1 MGLTGRHWRD
11 VQAANDLLQE
21 ALQDFSQHEGHRF
34 RVSIYGSARK
44 KEGDESYE
52 LARALAKT
60 LAMNDI
66 DIVTG
71 GGPGIMEAAN
81 RGAHEAKSRS
91 RSIGN
96 ALRLPLEQGSNGY
109 VGHEFV
115 TENFALRLL
124 VFGALVTQHIC
135 IDGGIGTSLES
146 SYFTQHSQIQTQMGM
161 LNVHRQLFP
170 LHPSV
175 ETGYVP
181 KILYVG
187 KGFKWVDFMLTEM
200 NKSGTAPSGELGFLQ
215 KATDHDSAVTK
226 VLEEQLSWRAHLISN
241 GIIPLN

>member
-11 VQAANDLLQE
+11 VQAANDMLDEELQNF
-21 ALQDFSQHEGHRF
+21 ARHEGHRY

-60 LAMNDI
+60 LASNDI
-66 DIVTG
+66 DVVTG

-81 RGAHEAKSRS
+81 RGAQEARSRG

-96 ALRLPLEQGSNGY
+96 ALRLPLEQGSNSY

-124 VFGALVTQHIC
+124 VFGSLVTQHIC
-135 IDGGIGTSLES
+135 IDGGVGTALE
-146 SYFTQHSQIQTQMGM
+146 FLFFAQHSQIQTQMGM
-161 LNVHRQLFP
+161 LNVRRQLFP

-175 ETGYVP
+175 EIGYIP
-181 KILYVG
+181 KVLTVG
-187 KGFKWVDFMLTEM
+187 KGFEWVDKMLAEM
-200 NKSGTAPSGELGFLQ
+200 DESGTAPSGELNFIEKTPTLQ
-215 KATDHDSAVTK
+215 SAIDT
-226 VLEEQLSWRAHLISN
+226 VLKERDLWREHLLAQHIS
-241 GIIPLN
+241 PLN